1 MNKLILCV
9 ISFLLL
15 VSCKQNIESQN
26 KQGNKEAIS
35 FEFKH
40 ELRNPKTPSKNP
52 PLLLLLHGLG
62 SNEKDLFSFAEYLDP
77 RLLVVSPRAPIVLGD
92 NSYSWFALNRGQS
105 GWTYDINDVKKSSEQ
120 VLTYIDQL
128 VKQYDVDPEQIFIGG
143 FSQGAI
149 MSLTTGLNH
158 TNKIKGIVCL
168 SGRLYPELKPELSK
182 INDYN
187 NIQLFISHGQQDQVL
202 PYADIVSDV
211 NYLKELGLN
220 PMVKYYNA
228 QHTISQDNFRD
239 MVDWIS
245 SKLD

>member
-26 KQGNKEAIS
+26 NPVNKEAIS

-105 GWTYDINDVKKSSEQ
+105 GWTYDINDVQKSSEQ